1 MTTTGQNDDDLII
14 LSDNINTSFDWNP
27 VISQNIDFGDNNSV
41 ISFDDSTM
49 TTSDTGEKTLIE
61 QELSPIVS
69 QEQEVTNQV
78 VVPETVWLSEE
89 PTMNLVGDNQNIF
102 MSEQDLSTP
111 DLGTQENVENIDNS
125 MNNLFWDVN
134 MEDSLTTNEDIVDNT
149 TILEPT
155 VTTNNLLD
163 LSVSSDIKQED
174 DSIWDMNSILNN
186 TIDKLKLR
194 QSGIELQKS
203 TKILTIND
211 LESKIKEL
219 REQVTSLKREIVFLD
234 DENIKIEINVWNL
247 ESMKLWKPTKATATK
262 TREHNTKK
270 LVKEV
275 KALPQ
280 KS

>member
-1 MTTTGQNDDDLII
+1 MATTGQNDDDLII

-41 ISFDDSTM
+41 ISFGDSTM

-61 QELSPIVS
+61 QELTPIVS
-69 QEQEVTNQV
+69 QEQEATNQV
-78 VVPETVWLSEE
+78 LPETVWFTEE
-89 PTMNLVGDNQNIF
+89 PIMNLVSDSWNGLVPEQNLN
-102 MSEQDLSTP
+102 MQDL
-111 DLGTQENVENIDNS
+111 GAQENVDNS
-125 MNNLFWDVN
+125 ISNLFWDVN
-134 MEDSLTTNEDIVDNT
+134 LWDSLTTNEEIVDNSN
-149 TILEPT
+149 IIEPT
-155 VTTNNLLD
+155 VTNNNILD
-163 LSVSSDIKQED
+163 LSIPQDVKQED
-174 DSIWDMNSILNN
+174 DSLWDMNAILNN

-211 LESKIKEL
+211 LESQIKEL

-234 DENIKIEINVWNL
+234 DESIKIEINVWNL
-247 ESMKLWKPTKATATK
+247 ESMKLWKPTKWTTTK

>member
-1 MTTTGQNDDDLII
+1 MATTGQNDDDLII

-27 VISQNIDFGDNNSV
+27 VISQNIDFWNNDSV
-41 ISFDDSTM
+41 ISFDTPVLNWDVVLETSQIEQNEPSIMQIQEVPNELESNFTWIVTDSTL
-49 TTSDTGEKTLIE
+49 DLTGASTNELVLEQNLEK
-61 QELSPIVS
+61 P
-69 QEQEVTNQV
+69 
-78 VVPETVWLSEE
+78 
-89 PTMNLVGDNQNIF
+89 
-102 MSEQDLSTP
+102 
-111 DLGTQENVENIDNS
+111 ENVENTDNS
-125 MNNLFWDVN
+125 MSNLFWDVN

-149 TILEPT
+149 TIIEPT
-155 VTTNNLLD
+155 VTSDNLLD
-163 LSVSSDIKQED
+163 LSISKDIKQED
-174 DSIWDMNSILNN
+174 DSLWDMNAILNN

-194 QSGIELQKS
+194 QSWIELQKS
-203 TKILTIND
+203 TKVLTIND

-247 ESMKLWKPTKATATK
+247 ESMKLWKTTKWTTTK